1 MKLKRRM
8 AALLALAALLLAL
21 PAGCGTAAGGE
32 REVQAANAPGAA
44 RDDFR
49 AVWVATVYNLDYP
62 NAATTD
68 ADALK
73 AQADEILENCVDMG
87 MNAVILQVR
96 PSGDALYPSEL
107 FPWSKYLTGASGL
120 APEDDFDPLAYWVEK
135 AHALGLELHAWINP
149 FRITKGG
156 ESELA
161 ALDAKSPAVQHPG
174 WVVECDGNYY
184 LNPGLPEV
192 RELVIQGAEELV
204 RNYDVDGVHLDD
216 YFYPSRSFNDEETF
230 KRYGGG
236 FSSIGD
242 WRRDNVNQL
251 IQGLDE
257 RLHALDPELSFGVS
271 PSGVWADSTHQS
283 AGSATT
289 GNYESYYAAYADSC
303 KWVKE
308 GWVDYICP
316 QIYWYIGHPTMDYE
330 TIARWWSDTV
340 KGTGV
345 KLYIGMA
352 DYLADDGTEG
362 SPWNGLDAI
371 TKQLTLNRELGVSG
385 EVHFRYKF
393 LAVNSNMKRLY
404 ETWYSQSIDDP
415 LAAETAAFL
424 SRLPQEEQTHWAAQ
438 YYGVLGAMGVVTGK
452 PDGTYSPDEQVDRAS
467 MCKLV
472 WGAMPCLNGKTLPV
486 GGADTP
492 LIGTAGTWAEGYI
505 SALCAY
511 GYLEQEDYA
520 DGFFPADPIPRAEV
534 VKLLVRALGY
544 EDDGTVTS
552 TAYPDVTEDFYYIA
566 KAAELGIITGKPD
579 GTFAPDEG
587 VDRGSAAAMLLRAM
601 EAVSKTA

>member
-1 MKLKRRM
+1 M
-8 AALLALAALLLAL
+8 
-21 PAGCGTAAGGE
+21 
-32 REVQAANAPGAA
+32 
-44 RDDFR
+44 
-49 AVWVATVYNLDYP
+49 
-62 NAATTD
+62 
-68 ADALK
+68 
-73 AQADEILENCVDMG
+73 
-87 MNAVILQVR
+87 
-96 PSGDALYPSEL
+96 
-107 FPWSKYLTGASGL
+107 
-120 APEDDFDPLAYWVEK
+120 
-135 AHALGLELHAWINP
+135 
-149 FRITKGG
+149 
-156 ESELA
+156 
-161 ALDAKSPAVQHPG
+161 
-174 WVVECDGNYY
+174 
-184 LNPGLPEV
+184 
-192 RELVIQGAEELV
+192 
-204 RNYDVDGVHLDD
+204 
-216 YFYPSRSFNDEETF
+216 
-230 KRYGGG
+230 
-236 FSSIGD
+236 
-242 WRRDNVNQL
+242 
-251 IQGLDE
+251 
-257 RLHALDPELSFGVS
+257 
-271 PSGVWADSTHQS
+271 
-283 AGSATT
+283 
-289 GNYESYYAAYADSC
+289 
-303 KWVKE
+303 KE

-340 KGTGV
+340 EGTGV

-393 LAVNSNMKRLY
+393 LAVNSNLKRLY
-404 ETWYSQSIDDP
+404 ETWYSQSMDDP

-467 MCKLV
+467 MSKLV
-472 WGAMPCLNGKTLPV
+472 WGAMPYINGKTLPV
-486 GGADTP
+486 GGVDTP

-520 DGFFPADPIPRAEV
+520 DGFFPADPMPRVEV

-552 TAYPDVTEDFYYIA
+552 TVYPDVTEDFYYIA
-566 KAAELGIITGKPD
+566 KATELGIITGKPD

-601 EAVSKTA
+601 DATKAA